1 MVKLRLPSSERSL
14 EGSSTSESDNE
25 IPSPELIPR
34 SISFDTW
41 AYLPSARVTPTD
53 SSHRKWADDREP
65 PLRPFL
71 PAPPSGDVFFKDS
84 LISSVVHPEEAL
96 LFFDIPN
103 IQTHSVGPSL
113 LRSRVRREEFPWS
126 AIVYASRSTAT
137 GCWSE
142 WVDHVFANDPPFVD
156 ILTRTGVVDAIK
168 LSTRL
173 GTYRRLEDL
182 DFLVQRCHLIDMA
195 KELKVATVNSA
206 KYSREFLAKRR
217 AAPLPP
223 ADPSTKTPPRKVRG
237 TGNVLPPELRK
248 NARDSVK
255 YTYATW
261 VRYFFGDY
269 AVNKSFLPGPP
280 LPQSLKRAAFLA
292 FWLSKYV
299 FLGPPWESV
308 SPSVFILACVLAEGI
323 RLPLAPLFLGGFCGR
338 LDQIQ
343 DQMFTSFGRFPI
355 NSFVDLVFLQF
366 FLYERF
372 PENAP
377 VRTIL
382 EPPQGEEGRPVEPRA
397 WGWFMG
403 RPRQSLSEL
412 LDEEDQFIH
421 RPYTS
426 NFFPGVESLHPLYQQ
441 SAFSSRNIKASRSE
455 GVFDLWQLI
464 LQPQPL
470 PGFIITDTV
479 SAVGGA
485 LWPFSYRPDRVCR
498 QFGLD
503 QPPCCLKLEF
513 CDVGQAMQ
521 TVLFKSVDDLSE
533 FDPAKFISP
542 DRAGRVLDVWVAYF
556 HRLKTSVK
564 RYEGQA
570 SMQVFPNI
578 RVMHKD
584 PYFVTSSRG
593 LERTVSEGTQ
603 IRKRKLPSSQSSKGR
618 SKSLEDDAPL
628 AKKVICNSTPISAK
642 KPQTRSPKVKKKP
655 VAPSWAS
662 ARLKAKPLQK
672 VCDQVVKDSP
682 SPFTNSRAATQSS
695 SATSSSHDSTQSCG
709 GTLEGIES
717 SPKNHAASICSS
729 KGAPSNVPS
738 PVLAAS
744 SDHVVVQKD
753 LHITE
758 ESSVIV
764 PASPME
770 TVPVLASLL
779 SEDDAR
785 LLSDFV
791 PASPMETVPVLAS
804 LLSEDDARLLSDF
817 SSRNDGFLLSED
829 FFPSAFMKP
838 AYSLFADF
846 LRFVRSQPLVDLLH
860 SHKARISSDLKAL
873 SLFGFKGIWFD
884 ALCRCFD
891 QPIPPL
897 ALENLDE
904 ICNAIIVQDQ
914 KNVDLRAEI
923 DRLRAELFHGE
934 TKLKELIVK
943 RKEVEDARAI
953 LAIPPQF

>member
-34 SISFDTW
+34 SISFATW

-65 PLRPFL
+65 LLRPFL

-137 GCWSE
+137 GCWC
-142 WVDHVFANDPPFVD
+142 F
-156 ILTRTGVVDAIK
+156 
-168 LSTRL
+168 
-173 GTYRRLEDL
+173 EDL
-182 DFLVQRCHLIDMA
+182 DFLVQRWSHMTHTFFASWGEFTPTLEDVCVLLKLPVFGDCDISTLSVDNHLIDMA

-223 ADPSTKTPPRKVRG
+223 TDPSTKTPPRKVRG

-280 LPQSLKRAAFLA
+280 LPRSLKRATFPA

-299 FLGPPWESV
+299 FLGPPWESI

-323 RLPLAPLFLGGFCGR
+323 RLPLAPLFLGGFYGR

-343 DQMFTSFGRFPI
+343 DQMFTSFSRFPI

-366 FLYERF
+366 FLYEHF
-372 PENAP
+372 PEYAP
-377 VRTIL
+377 VRTIP
-382 EPPQGEEGRPVEPRA
+382 EPPQGEEGRLVEPRA

-542 DRAGRVLDVWVAYF
+542 DRAGRV
-556 HRLKTSVK
+556 
-564 RYEGQA
+564 
-570 SMQVFPNI
+570 FPNI

-618 SKSLEDDAPL
+618 FKSLEDDAPL

-642 KPQTRSPKVKKKP
+642 KPQTRSPKVKKNP
-655 VAPSWAS
+655 VAPSRAS

-672 VCDQVVKDSP
+672 VVKDSP

-695 SATSSSHDSTQSCG
+695 SATSSSHDSAQSCG

-717 SPKNHAASICSS
+717 SPKNHAASVCSS

-744 SDHVVVQKD
+744 SDHVFVQKD
-753 LHITE
+753 LPITE
-758 ESSVIV
+758 ESSVI
-764 PASPME
+764 
-770 TVPVLASLL
+770 
-779 SEDDAR
+779 
-785 LLSDFV
+785 V

-829 FFPSAFMKP
+829 LFPSTFMKP

-891 QPIPPL
+891 QPIPPM

-923 DRLRAELFHGE
+923 DRLRAELFLGE